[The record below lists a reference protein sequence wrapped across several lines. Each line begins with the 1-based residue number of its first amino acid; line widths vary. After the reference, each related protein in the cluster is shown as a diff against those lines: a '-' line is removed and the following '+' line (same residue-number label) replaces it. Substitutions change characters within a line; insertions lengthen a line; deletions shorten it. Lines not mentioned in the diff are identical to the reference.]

1 MPSPLRSPLS
11 LVAAAVLTLLWLAG
25 IIASMALGPW
35 VGALGVIIVIVAL
48 TVAFAICGDLV
59 TRWIGGEP
67 HDSRSSMKIRDL
79 AHLMALGVLTTLWLA
94 SNAAVVY
101 FLTSLGPLAL
111 VVVLGLAVAYSAACD
126 RVSHYIL
133 TVQTAS

>member
-1 MPSPLRSPLS
+1 MPSPLHNTLS
-11 LVAAAVLTLLWLAG
+11 FATTIVLTLLWLGG
-25 IIASMALGPW
+25 IIASLALGPW
-35 VGALGVIIVIVAL
+35 IGTLGVIIVIVAL
-48 TVAFAICGDLV
+48 TVAFAICADLV
-59 TRWIGGEP
+59 TRWIDGDP
-67 HDSRSSMKIRDL
+67 HDPRSSMKIRDL